1 MLNTSDGFPA
11 MLMLVTFAREP
22 CFMVA
27 DSVSVLGVGWGWG
40 LPCCVEKG
48 RGTRRRGWR
57 MELEGEEEG
66 GCTWVAK

>member
-1 MLNTSDGFPA
+1 MLGRVGT
-11 MLMLVTFAREP
+11 
-22 CFMVA
+22 
-27 DSVSVLGVGWGWG
+27 GVGCGLG
-40 LPCCVEKG
+40 LPFSVEKG